1 MYRPGA
7 REARETYGILLGHSR
22 RSITVRK
29 GGEVIR
35 VRDGLIGD
43 VVGEEH
49 FKLLRVQLAN
59 DVVINGLDRVSL
71 ETGLR
76 RKVVRILTT
85 IKYDELL
92 DESMEMLENAVKKI
106 VLMREPEWVEF
117 LNKAGLLTHKVHTL
131 ELLPG
136 ISRKK
141 VALILEERD
150 SRPFTSFKDFK
161 ERVGVDPLESISK
174 KIVEEMRG
182 EAKKYIFL
190 GAQPSSEF

>member
-7 REARETYGILLGHSR
+7 RETRETYGILLGHSR

-71 ETGLR
+71 ETGMR

-85 IKYDELL
+85 IKYGELL

-161 ERVGVDPLESISK
+161 ERVGVDPLDSISK

-190 GAQPSSEF
+190 ETQHP